1 MTMRRLLPVLLAAL
15 TITAITTGTASA
27 APRFTE
33 YVALGDSAA
42 AGPLIPDQDVLH
54 LGCLRST
61 RNWPSVLAASL
72 GTATFRDVT
81 CSAAVADDFEGSQ
94 TTFLGPVPPQFDALT
109 PTTDLVSLT
118 IGGNDIGLVGAALGC
133 VNLLPEPIGVS
144 CEARLTAGGVDRL
157 AAKIDAFGPEFA
169 ATLDGI
175 RARSPRAKIVVV
187 GYGTYIRPGGCY
199 PAQPLWGRDSDYLQA
214 SIDRLN
220 GVFATEASKHGATF
234 LGIAPPSVGH
244 DVCAPV
250 SQRWFEGLVPTTVAA
265 PLHPNQR
272 GMAGIGAY
280 LAGALS
286 DSAS

>member
-15 TITAITTGTASA
+15 SITAMTGTASA
-27 APRFTE
+27 AQRFTE

-61 RNWPSVLAASL
+61 RNWPSVLAAAL
-72 GTATFRDVT
+72 GVEEFRDVT

-133 VNLLPEPIGVS
+133 VNLLPEPVGAS
-144 CEARLTAGGVDRL
+144 CEARLTAGGVDQL
-157 AAKIDAFGPEFA
+157 AQKIDAFGPEFA
-169 ATLDGI
+169 AVLDAI
-175 RARSPRAKIVVV
+175 HARSPKAKVVVV

-199 PAQPLWGRDSDYLQA
+199 PVQPLWGRDSDYLQA
-214 SIDRLN
+214 SINRLN
-220 GVFATEASKHGATF
+220 GVFAAEAAAHGAAF
-234 LGIAPPSVGH
+234 LDIAPPSVGH
-244 DVCAPV
+244 DVCAPIAK
-250 SQRWFEGLVPTTVAA
+250 RWFEGLVPTTVAA

-272 GMAGIGAY
+272 GMAGIGNY

-286 DSAS
+286 DSTS